1 MKLAYNSNGWRF
13 KSLDTAMRQLSEMG
27 YDGIELSC
35 QPHQL
40 FPINFPRHNA
50 RAIRQLAGD
59 LGIAISNLHA
69 GDKNLLGPGA
79 EPSLINPDPA
89 ARTKRFE
96 LNKAAIDLAVELGT
110 KFVAIT
116 SGPLHYKMT
125 APDSWRYLVD
135 GVHQCITYAN
145 TAGVTLVL
153 EPEPELFIRSITDF
167 STLVKELGNPEGFG
181 LNLDIGH
188 CYCMY
193 EDIPAV
199 IHDTKDVLMH
209 IHLEDIADRQHKHL
223 LPGEGDIDFGLV
235 QRALLDVDYSG
246 YVSLELFEHSENPA
260 HAASV
265 SKQNLSSWM
274 SSAALK
280 T

>member
-1 MKLAYNSNGWRF
+1 
-13 KSLDTAMRQLSEMG
+13 MRQLSEMG

-40 FPINFPRHNA
+40 FPIDFPRRNA
-50 RAIRQLAGD
+50 KAIRQLAND
-59 LGIAISNLHA
+59 LGITISDLHA

-89 ARTKRFE
+89 ARAKRLE

-110 KFVAIT
+110 KLVAIT

-125 APDSWRYLVD
+125 SRDSWHYLLD
-135 GVHQCITYAN
+135 GVHHCVSYAN
-145 TAGVTLVL
+145 AAGVNVIV

-167 STLVKELGNPEGFG
+167 LALVKELGNPEGFG

-188 CYCMY
+188 SYCMY
-193 EDIPAV
+193 EDIRAV
-199 IHDTKDVLMH
+199 IHDTRDLLMH
-209 IHLEDIADRQHKHL
+209 VHLEDIADRQHKHL
-223 LPGEGDIDFGLV
+223 IPGEGDIDFGLV
-235 QRALLDVDYSG
+235 QQALLDVNYLG
-246 YVSLELFEHSENPA
+246 YVSLELFEHSENPG

-265 SKQNLSSWM
+265 SRQNLSQWM

-280 T
+280 S